1 MPPFQPKTIMVNQVD
16 EERITIEPVPAGT
29 LMRVFRQVQIDTIRD
44 VQTNVE
50 TTTERILSERYEVI
64 WGKSK
69 EEISSEIETQKI
81 ALQTQ
86 TTTEINKLTELQ
98 VELAK

>member
-1 MPPFQPKTIMVNQVD
+1 MPPLQPKTIMVNQVD

-44 VQTNVE
+44 VKTNVE
-50 TTTERILSERYEVI
+50 TTTERILSERQEVL
-64 WGKSK
+64 WGKTK
-69 EEISSEIETQKI
+69 QDIVAELDTQKATI
-81 ALQTQ
+81 EAEKTA
-86 TTTEINKLTELQ
+86 EVAKIEALQ